1 MSCIPGY
8 PKFADIIGST
18 FIDTYNFPT
27 YTNTFTL
34 KKNINFNFHHDD
46 IKITKREIFDKLNI
60 NLIIPKTTGIHCSP
74 TYIEPSPLSRDR
86 GGIPMIPNCIE
97 QDTIE
102 RCVRIFRKK
111 ICATIPV
118 GLPRLRFTNQP
129 YWEKYQVPDT
139 TFINIQLPNIRLHM
153 DITVTT
159 KLYIGGGFYTQ
170 NNDIL
175 ETFLEFIKHDP
186 SDTTNQ
192 IYFTFN
198 ILFDFLIMIIG
209 KGLGVGQGLTV
220 FFNMLKAEIT
230 FKVENFEFQFSDI
243 VDIQIDSFEF
253 KEDIQVLNNDRYLF
267 VNIYPPDDISFNINV
282 ITMTIWDVLFLAID
296 QYINMYISVNAG
308 VPIPPMFLNF
318 KSFLSNNKFIK
329 IIKDHLSLKYS
340 FYIKFC
346 PLNVVPNTQMLLCHS
361 ITLSA
366 QLFTEEETDKIDD
379 DIKNETDKIIDEI
392 SKIKLPENVNRELS
406 YILRYMGVLNNSQTF
421 NSNITNINEIISR
434 NTRNIILLL
443 LDEVLSLDLVLV
455 YAFCTPPPLPA

>member
-8 PKFADIIGST
+8 PQFADIISGT
-18 FIDTYNFPT
+18 FADSYTFPT
-27 YTNTFTL
+27 YTNTFTF
-34 KKNINFNFHHDD
+34 KQNINFNFHQDD
-46 IKITKREIFDKLNI
+46 IKITKREIFDNLNI

-74 TYIEPSPLSRDR
+74 TYIEPSSLSSDR
-86 GGIPMIPNCIE
+86 GGIPMFPNCIE
-97 QDTIE
+97 QDTRRSCI
-102 RCVRIFRKK
+102 RIFRRKR
-111 ICATIPV
+111 CVTIPV
-118 GLPRLRFTNQP
+118 GPPRLRFTNQP

-139 TFINIQLPNIRLHM
+139 TFINIELPKIKLHM
-153 DITVTT
+153 DITITT
-159 KLYIGGGFYTQ
+159 KLYIGGGFYSQ

-175 ETFLEFIKHDP
+175 ETFLEFINHDP

-209 KGLGVGQGLTV
+209 RGLGVDQGLTV

-230 FKVENFEFQFSDI
+230 FKVENFEFQFNDI

-282 ITMTIWDVLFLAID
+282 ITMTIWDILFLAID
-296 QYINMYISVNAG
+296 QYINMYISVNTG

-318 KSFLSNNKFIK
+318 KRFLSNNEYIK
-329 IIKDHLSLKYS
+329 IIKDHLSLEYS

-366 QLFTEEETDKIDD
+366 QLFTEEETEKINN
-379 DIKNETDKIIDEI
+379 DIKNETDRFIYQI
-392 SKIKLPENVNRELS
+392 SEIKLPENKNRELS

-434 NTRNIILLL
+434 NTRNIVLLL
-443 LDEVLSLDLVLV
+443 LDNVLSLDLVLI
-455 YAFCTPPPLPA
+455 YKFCTPPPA